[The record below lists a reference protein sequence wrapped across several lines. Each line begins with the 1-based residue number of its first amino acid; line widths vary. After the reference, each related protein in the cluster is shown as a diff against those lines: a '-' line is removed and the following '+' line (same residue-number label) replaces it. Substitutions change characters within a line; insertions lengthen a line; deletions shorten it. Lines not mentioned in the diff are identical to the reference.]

1 MKYKCTENNCN
12 GYGVWGG
19 CLPCPALMG
28 GKLDECQNR
37 RPVPR
42 SEDQCEIK
50 DLQLRF
56 HAALRPNGLRAI
68 ACGVEENMSEAAI
81 QLIQDD
87 PKTPEWVKKFL
98 IGEILPAMAVSVE
111 SLRVAAVA
119 LQEYDSSI

>member
-1 MKYKCTENNCN
+1 
-12 GYGVWGG
+12 
-19 CLPCPALMG
+19 
-28 GKLDECQNR
+28 
-37 RPVPR
+37 
-42 SEDQCEIK
+42 
-50 DLQLRF
+50 
-56 HAALRPNGLRAI
+56 
-68 ACGVEENMSEAAI
+68 MSEAAI